1 MLADQWINAYNL
13 LASIR
18 QQLLDQSTTL
28 YNEHWRSA
36 EARDAFMR
44 VGPGETLAY
53 LDEWMDAASN
63 NVSALRAMVTIAEN
77 SREQMRH
84 MWNRYKDAIAAAE
97 DISVGDWFRSARH
110 ASWWFGS
117 WDGSDGTR
125 EEAIQQVNDAR
136 AQFNREAQGLA
147 ERVGDEYMTY
157 FGTISSG
164 HGPLFYEMD
173 AVLNAPG
180 HEPPPRLGNL
190 PTMSTAPGALPPLA
204 PTVLP
209 VPVAPPASGAPPRL
223 IGRLAPAAP
232 PARPGGVPA
241 PAGALPPLPGAVPPM
256 PGGAAAPASAGAPA
270 APPGASGLG
279 SARELTSPPG
289 PGLRD
294 GVIQGRGRRHCH
306 PGRRP
311 IRRTAGRARA
321 TRCSRAGHAR
331 TAARKDHWSYAWRVA
346 RFTDL
351 APRGA
356 ADERTAPGRGRGCL
370 CPPADE
376 HRATRAQRAEAGPTP
391 VVAIGPTGGRGSAR
405 HAGPRAAER
414 RATGAAPADDRRHPA
429 GPADT
434 RGKSG
439 ARAGRPGDRQTTNP
453 RWRLAGC
460 GRRTRRRDRAGA
472 RRARHTTSRHAGVQ
486 TGGSAQATSR
496 PAREGHAGQAG
507 PRHGSTR
514 VGRAASSPGRRRA
527 GWASRHAGD
536 AAGRP
541 PGRGREDRHRRGCV
555 RRGDARRRRGRQA
568 AKGQGIPA
576 GAAPGD
582 QRRLTAL
589 TLPRRA
595 DRPARAC
602 AGRRGRASGPARA
615 AGRTAPCACPRAAGG
630 PRGRCRSSGRAR
642 IWPNHSS
649 SASSRPGAEHVV
661 VVARD
666 PVGDERPVRSGV

>member
-1 MLADQWINAYNL
+1 VAEYWGARAYRFSGGPSGEGTRYVRADYGDVHFSGPAGEGNETTIEEIYQQVMNQHPEDISVLADQWINAYNL

-147 ERVGDEYMTY
+147 ERVGDEYMAY

-294 GVIQGRGRRHCH
+294 GVIQGRGAPALPPGSAAH
-306 PGRRP
+306 PGGRP
-311 IRRTAGRARA
+311 GAPAPPGARA
-321 TRCSRAGHAR
+321 PGTPAPPPGKTIGRTPGASPGSPTSPREAR
-331 TAARKDHWSYAWRVA
+331 PTSGPRPVEVEDAFARPPTNTAPPVLSGQKPGQRQSSP
-346 RFTDL
+346 L
-351 APRGA
+351 APPAGA
-356 ADERTAPGRGRGCL
+356 GQPDTPVPGRPNAAPPVLHRPTTGATRRDPLTPAASPGRGRV
-370 CPPADE
+370 D
-376 HRATRAQRAEAGPTP
+376 
-391 VVAIGPTGGRGSAR
+391 
-405 HAGPRAAER
+405 
-414 RATGAAPADDRRHPA
+414 RATGRPPIPGGDWLAADA
-429 GPADT
+429 
-434 RGKSG
+434 
-439 ARAGRPGDRQTTNP
+439 ARADATAPVLDAPDRPPPGRPVSKLEEVP
-453 RWRLAGC
+453 KRLRGQPAKATPAKPGAGR
-460 GRRTRRRDRAGA
+460 GTVPPELAA
-472 RRARHTTSRHAGVQ
+472 RRAR
-486 TGGSAQATSR
+486 
-496 PAREGHAGQAG
+496 P
-507 PRHGSTR
+507 
-514 VGRAASSPGRRRA
+514 
-527 GWASRHAGD
+527 D
-536 AAGRP
+536 AAVP
-541 PGRGREDRHRRGCV
+541 
-555 RRGDARRRRGRQA
+555 
-568 AKGQGIPA
+568 
-576 GAAPGD
+576 
-582 QRRLTAL
+582 
-589 TLPRRA
+589 
-595 DRPARAC
+595 
-602 AGRRGRASGPARA
+602 AGRRGTRETRRDDRRDEAAKIVIDEDVFGVETPGGGVVGKQPKDRPFRQEPPPAISG
-615 AGRTAPCACPRAAGG
+615 G
-630 PRGRCRSSGRAR
+630 
-642 IWPNHSS
+642 
-649 SASSRPGAEHVV
+649 
-661 VVARD
+661 
-666 PVGDERPVRSGV
+666 